1 MLYLAVQADQYEL
14 PIAVA
19 ESVNSLARMLKVS
32 EMSIYAAIAKHY
44 SGRNTGIKYLR
55 IGEKEMN
62 HYVYRELELK
72 QPITQGEIQR
82 IKDRINV
89 GDRIKK
95 KVVDYGFYTGKPG
108 EKEKTYNCRVL
119 EKCKYGVLV
128 ERTVRK
134 GLYIKDFITYVDLAR
149 RARRWN
155 GMK

>member
-19 ESVNSLARMLKVS
+19 ESVSSLARMLKVS
-32 EMSIYAAIAKHY
+32 EMSIYAAISKHY

-62 HYVYRELELK
+62 YVCKELELK
-72 QPITQGEIQR
+72 QPITQGEIER
-82 IKDRINV
+82 IKDRIKI

-95 KVVDYGFYTGKPG
+95 KVVDHGFYTGKLG
-108 EKEKTYNCRVL
+108 TKEKTYNCRVL
-119 EKCKYGVLV
+119 EKCRYGVLV

-134 GLYIKDFITYVDLAR
+134 GLYIKDFISYVDLAR
-149 RARRWN
+149 RGRR
-155 GMK
+155 